1 MKFKNEAE
9 SMLWA
14 LVYAAHINAGKL
26 AGDFGPADGAGE
38 LRQSMAALATERLSR
53 HVNLPPKPNL
63 GGGSA
68 CGSGARGEMEFEEQ
82 KQ

>member
-26 AGDFGPADGAGE
+26 AGDFGPADEAV
-38 LRQSMAALATERLSR
+38 LAFRNRVPDEGLES
-53 HVNLPPKPNL
+53 
-63 GGGSA
+63 
-68 CGSGARGEMEFEEQ
+68 
-82 KQ
+82 

>member
-14 LVYAAHINAGKL
+14 LVYAA
-26 AGDFGPADGAGE
+26 
-38 LRQSMAALATERLSR
+38 
-53 HVNLPPKPNL
+53 
-63 GGGSA
+63 
-68 CGSGARGEMEFEEQ
+68 SGARGEMEFEEQ